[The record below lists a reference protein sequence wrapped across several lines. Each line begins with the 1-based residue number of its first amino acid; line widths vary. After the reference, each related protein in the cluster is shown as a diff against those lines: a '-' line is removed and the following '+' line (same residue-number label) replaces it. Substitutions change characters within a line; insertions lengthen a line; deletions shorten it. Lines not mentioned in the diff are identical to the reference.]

1 MQFMNKAVA
10 LLALT
15 ALIAGCQPI
24 IPFNNPAAQYPIF
37 RCVAYFDQESISRQ
51 QVDYISDLSKRGEK
65 GCTMILGKMYERGH
79 GVSQDIPQA
88 KALYQSVAD
97 VDPAAYAQL
106 GRMAEKGIG
115 GPPNMV
121 EARQFYQ
128 RAVTKPGNTNV
139 EAKLAEFMEYGKG
152 GPQDFPGA
160 LTHYLNTAGLVGS
173 ASWQGMERMRAKGL
187 TLTIEQQQS
196 YNNIF
201 TNSVEYGVRK
211 KIKAI
216 KKTLAKENM
225 SVPASKTVQVQL
237 EYTPGSLVPGISLLE
252 SSGDSAID
260 QKVMQG
266 FGDYRFPADP
276 IMPPGQ
282 KTFKAIASVRPDA
295 EDALPSKKE

>member
-1 MQFMNKAVA
+1 MNKAVA

-24 IPFNNPAAQYPIF
+24 IPFNDPAAQYPPGL
-37 RCVAYFDQESISRQ
+37 RCFAYWGQKPIGSLEI
-51 QVDYISDLSKRGEK
+51 DYIRDLSKRGDK
-65 GCTMILGKMYERGH
+65 ACTMILGHMYQGGQ
-79 GVSQDIPQA
+79 GVAQDIPQA

-115 GPPNMV
+115 GPPNLV

-128 RAVTKPGNTNV
+128 RAVTKSGNIEV

-152 GPQDFPGA
+152 GPQDFQGA
-160 LTHYLNTAGLVGS
+160 LAHYLNAAGIVGS
-173 ASWQGMERMRAKGL
+173 ASWKGMERMRAKGL
-187 TLTIEQQQS
+187 PLTIEQQQN

-201 TNSVEYGVRK
+201 INSVQHDIRK

-216 KKTLAKENM
+216 QKTLAKENM
-225 SVPASKTVQVQL
+225 SVPASKLVRVQL
-237 EYTPGSLVPGISLLE
+237 EFTPGLLVPVISLLE
-252 SSGDSAID
+252 SSGNGAID
-260 QKVMQG
+260 QKVMQA
-266 FGDYRFPADP
+266 FSDYRFPADP

-282 KTFKAIASVRPDA
+282 KTYKAIAFVTPDA
-295 EDALPSKKE
+295 KDTLPSKKD